1 MFGIINST
9 LRIASRS
16 ENTAETANRR
26 DDNGRNGGAKEA
38 PAKLRF
44 RSQSKTESW
53 ANKL

>member
-26 DDNGRNGGAKEA
+26 DDTGRNGGAKET

-44 RSQSKTESW
+44 RSQSETDSLS
-53 ANKL
+53 NKF